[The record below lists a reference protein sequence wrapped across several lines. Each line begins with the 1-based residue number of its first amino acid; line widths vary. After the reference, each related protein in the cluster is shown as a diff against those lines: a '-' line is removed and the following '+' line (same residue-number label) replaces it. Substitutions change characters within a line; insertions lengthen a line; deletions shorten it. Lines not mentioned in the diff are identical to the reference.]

1 MLDNVGDGL
10 PEGYED
16 CLSIAKAA
24 LTLIT
29 IGVNDHHGKLLS
41 ILGAMVEMALQHI
54 EDPDERSEVTLEV
67 LQTLADHMGLGTRR
81 EDRCR

>member
-29 IGVNDHHGKLLS
+29 IGVDDHTGKLIS
-41 ILGAMVEMALQHI
+41 ILGAMCEMALKHI
-54 EDPDERSEVTLEV
+54 DDADERDDTTIEF
-67 LQTLADHMGLGTRR
+67 LQMLADHMGLGTRR